1 VEGRSV
7 GWSLIDPVEP
17 NFVEEKENGANSCHF
32 AKATCLL
39 GRTKSVSCVLPE
51 IEGGYLWSDFVKIL
65 YVVETMR
72 ASY

>member
-39 GRTKSVSCVLPE
+39 GRTKSVVCFA
-51 IEGGYLWSDFVKIL
+51 GD
-65 YVVETMR
+65 
-72 ASY
+72 